1 MNFHRLQPLLYLN
14 LQVIFMFESVQ
25 QPGDSLHINL
35 KARLARASGVS
46 VGSLLPLLCHKD
58 GIWVFPNQGEYTW
71 CMYLRVDCMPV
82 EAGKS

>member
-1 MNFHRLQPLLYLN
+1 MNSNRLHPLLYLN

-35 KARLARASGVS
+35 KARFARTSGVS

-71 CMYLRVDCMPV
+71 CMYLCDDFMPV
-82 EAGKS
+82 EACES

>member
-1 MNFHRLQPLLYLN
+1 MNSHRLHPLLYLY

-58 GIWVFPNQGEYTW
+58 GIRVFPNQGEYTW
-71 CMYLRVDCMPV
+71 CMYLCGDRMPV
-82 EAGKS
+82 EACES